1 MISRPAV
8 IPRFSPRMRSSL
20 LGHPRRSNRGHDP
33 GVERRATKHRPGKCR
48 RDGHHRTVSTAPWK
62 SRNRTRGPTIAGP
75 ARVTA
80 SQGFER
86 DRVARRRKR
95 LWKCRPYGNQKA
107 VSTGTWKSR
116 TEREIP
122 TFPQP
127 ILVLERRREEQD
139 DEDHGMRPVTINP
152 GRGSSHPQ
160 PTSGPA
166 NLIVANTTGKSR

>member
-20 LGHPRRSNRGHDP
+20 LGHPRRSNRD
-33 GVERRATKHRPGKCR
+33 TICR

-62 SRNRTRGPTIAGP
+62 SRNRTPGPTIAGP

-80 SQGFER
+80 SPGFER

-95 LWKCRPYGNQKA
+95 LWKCRPYGNPKA

-127 ILVLERRREEQD
+127 IFVLERRREEQD

-152 GRGSSHPQ
+152 GRGSSHPRPHRDWQISLSPTQ
-160 PTSGPA
+160 PA
-166 NLIVANTTGKSR
+166 KVVE